1 MPESDVALEQLTI
14 ERTVDGNRLVLSL
27 AGELDL
33 ATAPALKAVLEDAQ
47 SDGLSHLVIDLS
59 GVQFMDSTGITVLAA
74 AQRAAD
80 ENQHSL
86 SLRRGSAQVQRVL
99 KITGL
104 LERLTFED

>member
-33 ATAPALKAVLEDAQ
+33 ATVPALKAVLKDAQ
-47 SDGLSHLVIDLS
+47 SDGLSHLAIDLS
-59 GVQFMDSTGITVLAA
+59 GVQFMDSAGITVLAA

-80 ENQHSL
+80 ENQHTL
-86 SLRRGSAQVQRVL
+86 SLRRGPAQVQRVL
-99 KITGL
+99 EITGL